1 MKNKTKYKEDDGHTI
16 YNMNIDGMPGYK
28 KPSATDSYV
37 TKKEKRAMIKACY
50 RVYFIPLLILSH
62 ILKLFSSFSVSHA
75 SLLLFFCI
83 SYG

>member
-37 TKKEKRAMIKACY
+37 TKKEKRAAGS
-50 RVYFIPLLILSH
+50 LSD
-62 ILKLFSSFSVSHA
+62 L
-75 SLLLFFCI
+75 
-83 SYG
+83 